1 MIMDAIKNFITKK
14 KVFSISL
21 FFFFFIHCNAHDDQ
35 NDIIQD
41 QNSVLISEQ
50 EYINLMQESDNDITY
65 RNLATSEELAN
76 ILRINPRRSTTLV
89 IYIAADN
96 DLHPFAWKNI
106 KQMEAIGSN
115 ENINIIVQINTP
127 GYYNPTKRYLIK
139 NGRRLLIPAEGQNL
153 TQKLN
158 SGSPQTLIDC
168 VAWAM
173 KYYPADNLILNLWNH
188 GAGVYDPGSS
198 PDRILRD
205 VQLVNPFNLFRFDST
220 TNMLSLDRSIEYI
233 ISPEY
238 LEKNAMKDFDDQDQT
253 YQSRGICFDETFKSF
268 LTNQDLKFALH
279 EIQTKILKGKKIG
292 VIWFDACLMAMI
304 EVANICKEHVSYMV
318 CSQEVEFASGSN
330 YELVLT
336 PFIEK
341 SLSSREFAC
350 HVVNSFEKAYQK
362 ITRDFTQSATDLS
375 LMAELETNINGIAN
389 QILLAIQYQQNNSV
403 IKLLQKSKSRQNC
416 ICFQEPS
423 FIDARNFFINLQA
436 NLHEMKL
443 TNISTENIIKSS
455 LTKLLNQA
463 VNNINNAVIA
473 NKVGSNLEKAGGLS
487 IYFPERG
494 MFNSYPKCSFAKT
507 NNWINMISQYI
518 LSKK

>member
-1 MIMDAIKNFITKK
+1 MRAIQIYLKKHQMHYIKIM
-14 KVFSISL
+14 L
-21 FFFFFIHCNAHDDQ
+21 FFAINMTTINCEE
-35 NDIIQD
+35 
-41 QNSVLISEQ
+41 SVLISQ
-50 EYINLMQESDNDITY
+50 EEYLNLMQESDNDVAC
-65 RNLATSEELAN
+65 RNLATPEEFDGFFRAS
-76 ILRINPRRSTTLV
+76 PKKSTTLV
-89 IYIAADN
+89 VYIAADN

-106 KQMEAIGSN
+106 KQMEAVGSN

-198 PDRILRD
+198 PDRILQD
-205 VQLVNPFNLFRFDST
+205 VQLINPFDLFRFDPM
-220 TNMLSLDRSIEYI
+220 TNMLFLDRSIEYI

-238 LEKNAMKDFDDQDQT
+238 LEKNAIKDFDDQDQR

-268 LTNQDLKFALH
+268 LTNQDLKFALS
-279 EIQTKILKGKKIG
+279 EIQTKVLKGKKIG

-304 EVANICKEHVSYMV
+304 EVADICKEHVSYMV

-330 YELVLT
+330 YELVLS
-336 PFIEK
+336 PFINN
-341 SLSSREFAC
+341 SLSPREFAC
-350 HVVNSFEKAYQK
+350 HVVNSFEKAYQQ

-375 LMAELETNINGIAN
+375 LVGQLETNINLIAS

-403 IKLLQKSKSRQNC
+403 IKLLQKCKVRQNC
-416 ICFQEPS
+416 VCFQEPS
-423 FIDARNFFINLQA
+423 FIDARNFFINLQI
-436 NLHEMKL
+436 NLHEIKL
-443 TNISTENIIKSS
+443 TNISTENSIKSS
-455 LTKLLNQA
+455 LAKLLDQ
-463 VNNINNAVIA
+463 VINNINSAVIA
-473 NKVGSNLEKAGGLS
+473 NKVGSNLQKAGGLS

-507 NNWINMISQYI
+507 NNWLNMISQYI